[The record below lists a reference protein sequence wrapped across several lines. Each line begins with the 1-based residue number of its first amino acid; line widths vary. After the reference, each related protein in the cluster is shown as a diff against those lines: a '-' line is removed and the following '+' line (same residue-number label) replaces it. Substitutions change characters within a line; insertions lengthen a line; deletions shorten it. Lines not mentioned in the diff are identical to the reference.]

1 MPILDSLRQPYNKI
15 VYSVTIFNSGF
26 ICRDNYADDYLNAGN
41 NYKLLFDE
49 SVDLI
54 DSHYAQLVGALS
66 ETSVYL
72 IHNSK
77 PNVQKH
83 WWSEELSQLKQDS
96 IDSHA
101 LWCSSGKPKSGPIY
115 DIFRN
120 AKYAYKL
127 CIKRSKSDAEVTITN
142 ELHDALCSKDNNNFW
157 KI

>member
-1 MPILDSLRQPYNKI
+1 M
-15 VYSVTIFNSGF
+15 
-26 ICRDNYADDYLNAGN
+26 
-41 NYKLLFDE
+41 
-49 SVDLI
+49 
-54 DSHYAQLVGALS
+54 
-66 ETSVYL
+66 
-72 IHNSK
+72 
-77 PNVQKH
+77 
-83 WWSEELSQLKQDS
+83 SQLKQDS

-157 KI
+157 KIWNSKFAATNKENMNKVINGMSCPKKIADEFSNYFQNICKPNTHSFDNEWRSKFKSDVANYFGDHLTSESLFTTELVGKIVA